1 MPTMTA
7 EGLVGYDWGLA
18 LHFGN
23 CPAFWMN
30 LQSNGDLKMARRK
43 LKPEDARRIK
53 VRGAA

>member
-1 MPTMTA
+1 MTA

-23 CPAFWMN
+23 SPAFWMN
-30 LQSNGDLKMARRK
+30 LQSNYDLKMARRK

-53 VRGAA
+53 VRRAA